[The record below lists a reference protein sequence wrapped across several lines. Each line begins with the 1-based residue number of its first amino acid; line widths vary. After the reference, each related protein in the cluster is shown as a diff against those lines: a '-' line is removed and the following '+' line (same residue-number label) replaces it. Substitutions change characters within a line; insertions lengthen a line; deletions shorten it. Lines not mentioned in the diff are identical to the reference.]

1 MFGIRQGSSLGLLLF
16 SIFICDMLYF
26 LEDFDTANY
35 ADDST
40 SYCAGKSTG
49 FVVNNLEQLS
59 TILFEMAWQKLHES
73 KFW

>member
-1 MFGIRQGSSLGLLLF
+1 
-16 SIFICDMLYF
+16 MLYF
-26 LEDFDTANY
+26 LENFDTANY

-40 SYCAGKSTG
+40 SYCAGKSTE